1 MQTISRILLAT
12 DFSRSSEQALGYAE
26 ELARRF
32 GAELVVLHVDEAL
45 STVPGSDLAETRR
58 AAADGELQELAIEL
72 RAKDVPARAL
82 LRPGLA
88 SGEIVA
94 TAKAEHADLVV
105 MGTHGRTGLA
115 HALLGSVAER
125 VLRTAPCPV
134 LTVRAPA
141 A

>member
-1 MQTISRILLAT
+1 MRPITRILLAT

-32 GAELVVLHVDEAL
+32 GAELLVLHVDEAL

-58 AAADGELQELAIEL
+58 LAAEGELQDLVADL
-72 RAKDVPARAL
+72 RAKNVPARAI

-94 TAKAEHADLVV
+94 MANAEHADLVV
-105 MGTHGRTGLA
+105 LGTHGRTGLA

-125 VLRTAPCPV
+125 VLRTASCPV
-134 LTVRAPA
+134 LTVRALA